1 MYFVNNYRYIS
12 AFDLRVLFD
21 RTVKE
26 FLYCNANVNVEQ
38 TQKSRTN
45 DVIESWLGDVM
56 NWLGDVCLVA
66 VLLKVELKGAFSA
79 LDQFFCNWKPF
90 K

>member
-45 DVIESWLGDVM
+45 DVIESM
-56 NWLGDVCLVA
+56 N
-66 VLLKVELKGAFSA
+66 
-79 LDQFFCNWKPF
+79 
-90 K
+90 

>member
-45 DVIESWLGDVM
+45 DVIESM

-66 VLLKVELKGAFSA
+66 VLLKVELKGAFST

>member
-12 AFDLRVLFD
+12 AFDLQVLFD

-45 DVIESWLGDVM
+45 DVIES
-56 NWLGDVCLVA
+56 
-66 VLLKVELKGAFSA
+66 
-79 LDQFFCNWKPF
+79 
-90 K
+90 